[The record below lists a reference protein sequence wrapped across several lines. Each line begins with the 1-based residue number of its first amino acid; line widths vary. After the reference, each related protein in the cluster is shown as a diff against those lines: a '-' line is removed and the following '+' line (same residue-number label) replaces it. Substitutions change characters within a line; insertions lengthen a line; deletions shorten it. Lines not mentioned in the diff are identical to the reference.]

1 MNNLISEELFNFY
14 KDKPT
19 TKIFDSDEVNS
30 VLEFSSK
37 TDRIFYGNIGNDYD
51 AAYLAIN
58 KNNVNEENKSKK
70 TVYKFSPKNE
80 FTNADLR
87 KDLDSRMKTEIP
99 FLSCIVDEKECHGF
113 SDILVKDFLSSYE
126 NTFSLLNNSFVE
138 NDNENKIK
146 EIIAECEDL
155 YTYQEELFN
164 ISDGYES
171 IFQEDLSKLSLKF
184 PVVFHKI
191 VLSLKDELVKNYF
204 SYDDSEI
211 EDLSVVNGVRCYV
224 WKKDHYS
231 NGFSYNLGLL
241 ILRSIVD
248 FYNIDEKYLNENLRQ
263 EFEQQEM
270 SKSLEQF
277 TQHKKNEE
285 QELFKKDWAL
295 VD

>member
-14 KDKPT
+14 KDKPK
-19 TKIFDSDEVNS
+19 TKIFDSDEINS

-37 TDRIFYGNIGNDYD
+37 TDRIFYEDVGKYYD
-51 AAYLAIN
+51 AAYLATN
-58 KNNVNEENKSKK
+58 KIYVNEENKSEK

-80 FTNADLR
+80 FTNTDLR

-99 FLSCIVDEKECHGF
+99 FLSCVVDEKECHGF
-113 SDILVKDFLSSYE
+113 SEILVKDFLSSYE

-138 NDNENKIK
+138 NDNGNKIK

-155 YTYQEELFN
+155 YDYQEDFFN

-171 IFQEDLSKLSLKF
+171 IFQEDLSKLSLNF
-184 PVVFHKI
+184 PVVFRKI
-191 VLSLKDELVKNYF
+191 VLSLKDELAKNYF
-204 SYDDSEI
+204 SYDDSKI

-224 WKKDHYS
+224 WGEDHYS
-231 NGFSYNLGLL
+231 SGFSYNLELL
-241 ILRSIVD
+241 VRRSIVD
-248 FYNIDEKYLNENLRQ
+248 FYNIDKKYLNENLRQ

-277 TQHKKNEE
+277 TQHMKDK
-285 QELFKKDWAL
+285 QELFKKYLAL
-295 VD
+295 AD